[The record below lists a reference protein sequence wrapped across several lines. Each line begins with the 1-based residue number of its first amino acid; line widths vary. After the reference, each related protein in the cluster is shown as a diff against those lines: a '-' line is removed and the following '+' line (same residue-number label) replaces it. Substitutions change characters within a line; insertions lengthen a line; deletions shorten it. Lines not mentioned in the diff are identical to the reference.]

1 MKACKSNIVFF
12 LFLSFVVLN
21 PTNTFAQSEN
31 KAVQD
36 SSKKVKSIASKA
48 ALRSAI
54 LPGLGQAYNKKYWKI
69 PLVYGVLAIPVAT
82 FKYNSDWYTKTR
94 YAYTV
99 RATFDT
105 ANYKN
110 IARELQPLSND
121 ALRTYRNSFRKNM
134 DFSVLGL
141 LLAWGLNIVDAT
153 VDGHLRTF
161 NISDDLTISI
171 QPSMK
176 NLQQGYGL
184 SATLHF

>member
-1 MKACKSNIVFF
+1 MKACKSNILFF
-12 LFLSFVVLN
+12 LLASFVVLN
-21 PTNTFAQSEN
+21 TTNSFAQSDN
-31 KAVQD
+31 KPVQD
-36 SSKKVKSIASKA
+36 SSKKVRSVASKA

-54 LPGLGQAYNKKYWKI
+54 LPGLGQAYNKKYWKV
-69 PLVYGVLAIPVAT
+69 PLVYGILAIPVAT
-82 FKYNSDWYTKTR
+82 FKYNSNWYTKTR

-99 RATFDT
+99 RATNDT

-134 DFSVLGL
+134 DFSVLGFL
-141 LLAWGLNIVDAT
+141 VAWGFNIVDAT

-161 NISDDLTISI
+161 NISDDLTMSI

-176 NLQQGYGL
+176 NLQQGFGL

>member
-1 MKACKSNIVFF
+1 MKACTSNIVFF
-12 LFLSFVVLN
+12 LVIFFVALLPIN
-21 PTNTFAQSEN
+21 SIAQSNN
-31 KAVQD
+31 KPVQD
-36 SSKKVKSIASKA
+36 SSKKERSFASKA

-99 RATFDT
+99 RATNDT
-105 ANYKN
+105 SNYKN

-121 ALRTYRNSFRKNM
+121 AFRTYRNSFRKNM
-134 DFSVLGL
+134 DFSVLGFL
-141 LLAWGLNIVDAT
+141 VAWGFNIVDAT

-161 NISDDLTISI
+161 NISDDLTMSI
-171 QPSMK
+171 RPSIK
-176 NLQQGYGL
+176 NFQQGFGL

>member
-1 MKACKSNIVFF
+1 MKACTSNIVFF
-12 LFLSFVVLN
+12 LLFSIVVLKS
-21 PTNTFAQSEN
+21 TNTIAQSEH
-31 KAVQD
+31 KHLQD
-36 SSKKVKSIASKA
+36 TSKKVKSIASKA

-54 LPGLGQAYNKKYWKI
+54 FPGLGQAYNKKYWKI
-69 PLVYGVLAIPVAT
+69 PLVYGVLAIPVAS

-94 YAYTV
+94 YAYTI
-99 RATFDT
+99 RATYDT

-134 DFSVLGL
+134 DYSVLGF

-161 NISDDLTISI
+161 NISDELTMSI
-171 QPSMK
+171 QPNVK
-176 NLQQGYGL
+176 NFQQGFGL